1 MRVAKGAGRLAGDG
15 EEDRQHRLRA
25 TGDGDGA
32 GLSLRQAQLRLHGD
46 PPRLHGP
53 YAYWTRKVDG
63 KTVARI
69 LTEEQM
75 ADYGPLFD
83 NEKRLKELLAEL
95 HEVSIGIVTD
105 DERGQPR
112 RKRPGDPERPQTP
125 PARSGAVQQGSTHR
139 PRGSAK
145 CKSQLTGNIFHM
157 ISFHQC

>member
-1 MRVAKGAGRLAGDG
+1 MRAYPCGKPNCAC
-15 EEDRQHRLRA
+15 
-25 TGDGDGA
+25 
-32 GLSLRQAQLRLHGD
+32 HGD

-63 KTVARI
+63 KTVTRI

-112 RKRPGDPERPQTP
+112 RNAPGDPERPQTP
-125 PARSGAVQQGSTHR
+125 PAQR
-139 PRGSAK
+139 RGGPARVDP
-145 CKSQLTGNIFHM
+145 
-157 ISFHQC
+157 

>member
-1 MRVAKGAGRLAGDG
+1 MRVDKGR
-15 EEDRQHRLRA
+15 RA
-25 TGDGDGA
+25 
-32 GLSLRQAQLRLHGD
+32 AQRAIARKIANIGFVLPGTVTVRAYPCGKPNCACHGD

-63 KTVARI
+63 KTVTRI

-83 NEKRLKELLAEL
+83 NEKRLNELLAEL

-112 RKRPGDPERPQTP
+112 RKRAG
-125 PARSGAVQQGSTHR
+125 R
-139 PRGSAK
+139 PRAASNSSSTEAGRS
-145 CKSQLTGNIFHM
+145 SEG
-157 ISFHQC
+157 